1 MASDC
6 SVEPRSTAVALR
18 SKGSRQRAVEQA
30 RLYRGGSSG
39 TSKLR
44 FNVPSATEVR
54 KRSMLSSPPNR
65 RSVIA
70 SYSSI
75 DAAESSSRKSPS
87 PVIE

>member
-1 MASDC
+1 VSAAA
-6 SVEPRSTAVALR
+6 P
-18 SKGSRQRAVEQA
+18 
-30 RLYRGGSSG
+30 
-39 TSKLR
+39 KLR
-44 FNVPSATEVR
+44 FSVPSATDVR
-54 KRSMLSSPPNR
+54 KRSMLSSPPNN